1 MYDHVIL
8 GAMLVLEVILTLAG
22 LKMLTRVN
30 ETSLQIAAMS
40 AAALDQVARLSQ
52 QTKAN
57 EPARP

>member
-1 MYDHVIL
+1 MYEHMIL
-8 GAMLVLEVILTLAG
+8 GAMLVLEVILTLVG

-52 QTKAN
+52 QVKTQ
-57 EPARP
+57 

>member
-1 MYDHVIL
+1 MYAHVIL

-22 LKMLTRVN
+22 KMLTRVN

-40 AAALDQVARLSQ
+40 AAALDQIARLSQ
-52 QTKAN
+52 QAKAN